1 MTEAALAAC
10 DAVRLEK
17 AHLRPPKT
25 EAVPHDIVD
34 LLGGGDTVVHEP
46 ERLAPH
52 RLEKTIAD
60 EGVDLDSNMDRL
72 HRHPV
77 VGRHRCVDRVL
88 RGEVATDDLDD
99 RHEVHR
105 VVRMADNQPLRVGD
119 RGLEIR
125 GLDARGRRRNDGV
138 GRTGRCDLLEDR
150 HLDGRVFRNAFL
162 DVDRALDRLGDR
174 ADDTDTAFGGG
185 RQAEIDPGRSGV
197 VEDLIDNA
205 AGFRVRVGDLDVDAV
220 HHEACRPG
228 RSDNAGADDGD
239 VLTHCFRSFVDA
251 CPVTGIRRPS

>member
-1 MTEAALAAC
+1 MRYVSKRPICAHRRPKPYRMTSS
-10 DAVRLEK
+10 
-17 AHLRPPKT
+17 
-25 EAVPHDIVD
+25 ISW
-34 LLGGGDTVVHEP
+34 VVATP
-46 ERLAPH
+46 SFTSQSASPPH

-60 EGVDLDSNMDRL
+60 EGVDLDPDVDRL

-77 VGRHRCVDRVL
+77 VGRHRCVDRAL

-162 DVDRALDRLGDR
+162 DVDRFLDRLGDR
-174 ADDTDTAFGGG
+174 ADDTDTALGRV

-205 AGFRVRVGDLDVDAV
+205 TGSGFGS
-220 HHEACRPG
+220 G
-228 RSDNAGADDGD
+228 S
-239 VLTHCFRSFVDA
+239 
-251 CPVTGIRRPS
+251 